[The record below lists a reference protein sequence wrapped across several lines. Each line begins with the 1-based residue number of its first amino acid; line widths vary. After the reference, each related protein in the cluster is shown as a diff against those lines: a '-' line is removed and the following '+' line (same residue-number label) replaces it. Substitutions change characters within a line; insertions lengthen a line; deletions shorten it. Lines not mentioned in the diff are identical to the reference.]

1 MWRWLDHLLPK
12 KLKPVGRLLVLPPPN
27 LRVARE
33 RLRLDARLKRFAERL
48 RPFEGL
54 DDRNVGMP
62 YIYDLE
68 NKSGNISFDA
78 DRGTIR

>member
-1 MWRWLDHLLPK
+1 ME
-12 KLKPVGRLLVLPPPN
+12 RLLVLRPN

-33 RLRLDARLKRFAERL
+33 RLRLEARLERFAERL

-62 YIYDLE
+62 YTYVLE
-68 NKSGNISFDA
+68 NNSATLGLDA
-78 DRGTIR
+78 DRGTII